1 MTITSIL
8 TYIFALILIA
18 FTLFNLYATLTAK
31 KRKQISSSS
40 FRVLC
45 NEIEKELINIQKQRN
60 LNFSYIKRMANDQN
74 NVIIFVKDVDKKVA
88 AIAMKDDI
96 KVFSFSSLKDA
107 KTLYEKKGKK
117 ILSAKV
123 DVTIDDTTWTYTFSS
138 KPFNPKGILGKI
150 IYDTTIEF
158 KDELIKLKN

>member
-1 MTITSIL
+1 MTIASIF
-8 TYIFALILIA
+8 TYIIALVLIA

-31 KRKQISSSS
+31 KRKQISSAS

-45 NEIEKELINIQKQRN
+45 NQIEEELIKLQKQKG

-74 NVIIFVKDVDKKVA
+74 DVIIFVKDIDKKMA

-96 KVFSFSSLKDA
+96 KLFSFSALKDV

-117 ILSAKV
+117 ILNAKI
-123 DVTIDDTTWTYTFSS
+123 DVTIDDDTWTYTFAS
-138 KPFNPKGILGKI
+138 KPFNPKGILGKV
-150 IYDTTIEF
+150 IYDTTVEF
-158 KDELIKLKN
+158 KDELNSLKS

>member
-1 MTITSIL
+1 MTITSIF
-8 TYIFALILIA
+8 TYIIALVLIA

-31 KRKQISSSS
+31 KRKQISSAS

-45 NEIEKELINIQKQRN
+45 NQIEEELIKLQKQKG

-74 NVIIFVKDVDKKVA
+74 DVIIFVKDIDKKMA

-96 KVFSFSSLKDA
+96 KLFSFSALKDV

-117 ILSAKV
+117 ILNAKI
-123 DVTIDDTTWTYTFSS
+123 DVTIDDDTWTYTFAS
-138 KPFNPKGILGKI
+138 KPFNPKGILGKV
-150 IYDTTIEF
+150 IYDTTVEF
-158 KDELIKLKN
+158 KDELNSLKS

>member
-1 MTITSIL
+1 MTITSIF
-8 TYIFALILIA
+8 TYIIALVLIA

-31 KRKQISSSS
+31 KRKQISSAS

-45 NEIEKELINIQKQRN
+45 NQIEEELIKLQKQRG

-74 NVIIFVKDVDKKVA
+74 DVIIFVKDIDKKMA

-96 KVFSFSSLKDA
+96 KLFSFSALKDV

-117 ILSAKV
+117 ILNAKI
-123 DVTIDDTTWTYTFSS
+123 DVTIDDDTWTYTFAS
-138 KPFNPKGILGKI
+138 KPFNPKGILGKV
-150 IYDTTIEF
+150 IYDTTVEF
-158 KDELIKLKN
+158 KDELNSLKS